1 MTDPLLP
8 SWRLGSTRDRVVAF
22 LDDIAEIPVLDRVAV
37 FDNDGTLWCERPTYP
52 QYDFFEDRLRTEVAA
67 SPELAERPEYRAIL
81 DGDRAGID
89 DLGLMRVVHALTEL
103 FEGQTPDEYQ
113 QAVAEYVA
121 RAANRATGRALATC
135 TYQPMLELLDEL
147 RHRQVDVFIV
157 SGGGVEF
164 VRAVSQQLY
173 GVAPDRVVGSA
184 VRYRYERRGD
194 VPTLVRTAE
203 LDGPPNEGPA
213 KVDAVQRH
221 LGRRPL
227 LAAGNSLGDREML
240 ELAAANHPSLALLI
254 DHDDGDREFAY
265 ASEAGTIADVEPITE
280 LGRRQ
285 GWTVVSMR
293 HDWATVFSPSQ

>member
-1 MTDPLLP
+1 MTDLLP
-8 SWRLGSTRDRVVAF
+8 SWRPGPVRDRVVAF
-22 LDDIAEIPVLDRVAV
+22 LDEIAAVPVADRVAV

-52 QYDFFEDRLRTEVAA
+52 QYDFFEDRLRAVAA
-67 SPELAERPEYRAIL
+67 TSPELAERPEYRAIL
-81 DGDRAGID
+81 GGDRAAID
-89 DLGLMRVVHALTEL
+89 DIGLMQVVLALTEL
-103 FEGQTPDEYQ
+103 FEGQTPDDYQ
-113 QAVAEYVA
+113 RAAAEFFA
-121 RAANRATGRALATC
+121 RGANRATGRLLAAS

-164 VRAVSQQLY
+164 VRAVSERLY
-173 GVAPDRVVGSA
+173 GVTPDRVVGSA

-254 DHDDGDREFAY
+254 DHDDADREFAY

-293 HDWATVFSPSQ
+293 NDWATIFPPAP